1 MREVHCNLQIIR
13 MYEVP
18 DNLKMGFITL
28 IAPIGLCPKYCVNEK
43 TGFRYNLLYLDS
55 VFKYKNKLV
64 HNQTPI
70 MNWLCPFLLN
80 FHQ

>member
-1 MREVHCNLQIIR
+1 MIDSNCKIRTSIDIVLQILLLSAR
-13 MYEVP
+13 Q
-18 DNLKMGFITL
+18 
-28 IAPIGLCPKYCVNEK
+28 CPKYCVNEK
-43 TGFRYNLLYLDS
+43 TGFRYFFLYLDS